1 MGSGEKPLLLLRD
14 RPLISYVLAALAG
27 SCRVDHIY
35 VAVSFRT
42 PGTLAYVKD
51 HSPERV
57 APIVTPGSGYV
68 GDMAYAVNTL
78 ELRGPVLVV
87 SADLPLLTPGIIDEA
102 ISAYA
107 LCGKEAL
114 SVRVDARKT
123 PGEHDT
129 VLLDGGI
136 PSIPAGINIVH
147 GAHMDRAQDEYV
159 LILDDEGLALNIN
172 YKKDLA
178 ACERLLDGLR
188 HEVYE
193 DMKDVSHKDMKVL
206 KDL

>member
-1 MGSGEKPLLLLRD
+1 VDALVMAGGKGRRMGYDEKPLLLLRD

-27 SCRVDHIY
+27 SRQVDHIY

-51 HSPERV
+51 HSLERV
-57 APIVTPGSGYV
+57 SPVMTPGSGYI
-68 GDMAYAVNTL
+68 GDMAYAVHTL
-78 ELRGPVLVV
+78 ELHGPVLVV
-87 SADLPLLTPGIIDEA
+87 SADLPLLTPGMIDEA

-107 LCGKEAL
+107 RCGKEAL

-123 PGEHDT
+123 SGEHDT
-129 VLLDGGI
+129 MLLDGGI

-147 GAHMDRAQDEYV
+147 GAHMDRAQDEYI
-159 LILDDEGLALNIN
+159 LILEDEGLALNVN

-178 ACERLLDGLR
+178 ACERLLAGYR
-188 HEVYE
+188 
-193 DMKDVSHKDMKVL
+193 
-206 KDL
+206 